1 MWFMIRNEFWLKRR
15 LDMKTDIA
23 RRKFMTKMAAV
34 LGYARLGPLQLSGQ
48 ARARQNSTPPEG
60 ALDPKKVGDY
70 DKLIKLANNENPYGP
85 PEGVLK
91 AMNDAWKYSSRYAA
105 PDGGLVDAIA
115 EHHHLKPENVLIGCG
130 SSEILKIVDDAFLPD
145 HKIVVGVEPTYETVY
160 RFATNSKAKAIA
172 VPLTKTYDADMK
184 EIIRITKLNARDVG
198 VVYVCNP
205 NNPTGRIVPK
215 TEIKL
220 LLDSIPGDIPVFIDE
235 AYHHFVD
242 DPNYEPSVKY
252 VIEGRKVIIA
262 RTFSKIAALAGMRL
276 GYALAPKE
284 IIDQLRPF
292 VMTYN
297 TNTIVKFGGIASLK
311 DAASE
316 AKFKQLNKQVRDN
329 ATGELKAMGYDVIPS
344 QTNFFMVNVKKD
356 VTPVAA
362 DFLKK
367 GFVVGRKFPP
377 MNEWLRVSVGTDEEM
392 KGFMKVFK
400 ELFPPQPAAQTKA

>member
-1 MWFMIRNEFWLKRR
+1 
-15 LDMKTDIA
+15 MKTDIA
-23 RRKFMTKMAAV
+23 RRKFMGKLAAV
-34 LGYARLGPLQLSGQ
+34 LGYAGLSPLQLSAQG
-48 ARARQNSTPPEG
+48 RTRQGSAAAASTP
-60 ALDPKKVGDY
+60 DPKKVDY

-85 PEGVLK
+85 PEGVMK
-91 AMNDAWKYSSRYAA
+91 AMNDAWKYGNRYAA

-115 EHHHLKPENVLIGCG
+115 EHHHVKPENVLIGCG

-145 HKIVVGVEPTYETVY
+145 HKLVVGVDPTYETVY

-172 VPLTKTYDADMK
+172 IPLTKTYDANMK
-184 EIIRITKLNARDVG
+184 EIICVTKLNARDVG
-198 VVYVCNP
+198 VVYICNP

-215 TEIKL
+215 DEIKL

-276 GYALAPKE
+276 GYAIAPKE
-284 IIDQLRPF
+284 IIDQLRSF

-297 TNTIVKFGGIASLK
+297 TNAIVKFGGVASLK
-311 DAASE
+311 DTANE
-316 AKFKQLNKQVRDN
+316 AKTKQLNKQIRDRVTN
-329 ATGELKAMGYDVIPS
+329 ELKAMGYEVIPS
-344 QTNFFMVNVKKD
+344 QANFFMVNVKKD
-356 VTPVAA
+356 VTAVGEE
-362 DFLKK
+362 FLKK
-367 GFVVGRKFPP
+367 GFIVGRKFPP

-392 KGFMKVFK
+392 KGFMKAFK
-400 ELFPPQPAAQTKA
+400 ELFPVQPPAQTKAGD